1 MSYRSRRECIFTQQK
16 PNNQDIMS
24 QLTVWVP
31 HHEMAWVTAKVL
43 SSDGTS
49 VSVKTVDDG
58 EILKFPGKVSQF
70 DVVVAESIEVISDN
84 LAEMEVFNEG
94 VILHQ
99 IKQRYLSDHIYTF
112 VGSILVA
119 LNPYRTMDIYSD
131 EVMMTVSQDIKSGRA
146 STCQPHVFSIGAA
159 ALHAMKRDRV
169 DQSVLISGESG
180 AGKTETTKKVLT
192 YFSAMA
198 GSTASRA
205 GISVESQILDSNPL
219 LESFGNAKT
228 VRNNNSSRFG
238 KYMEVNF
245 DNK

>member
-1 MSYRSRRECIFTQQK
+1 MSSHV
-16 PNNQDIMS
+16 
-24 QLTVWVP
+24 VWVP
-31 HHEMAWVTAKVL
+31 HQELAWVTAKVM
-43 SSDGTS
+43 SSDKTS
-49 VSVKTVDDG
+49 VTVKTESG
-58 EILKFPGKVSQF
+58 ETLKVPGDVSLY
-70 DVVVAESIEVISDN
+70 DVVVPESIEVISDN
-84 LAEMEVFNEG
+84 LVEMEVFNEG

-99 IKQRYLSDHIYTF
+99 IKQRYIQNNIYTF
-112 VGSILVA
+112 VGNILIA
-119 LNPYRTMDIYSD
+119 LNPYQRMDIYGED
-131 EVMMTVSQDIKSGRA
+131 IMVDVSKDVKANR
-146 STCQPHVFSIGAA
+146 TCKPHVFSIGAV
-159 ALHAMKRDRV
+159 ALHAMITDKL

-205 GISVESQILDSNPL
+205 GVSVESQILDTNPL

-245 DNK
+245 TNK

>member
-1 MSYRSRRECIFTQQK
+1 MSSHV
-16 PNNQDIMS
+16 
-24 QLTVWVP
+24 VWVP
-31 HHEMAWVTAKVL
+31 HQELAWVTAKVM
-43 SSDGTS
+43 SSDKTS
-49 VSVKTVDDG
+49 VSVKTESG
-58 EILKFPGKVSQF
+58 ETLKVPGDVSLY
-70 DVVVAESIEVISDN
+70 DVVVPESIEVISDN
-84 LAEMEVFNEG
+84 LVEMEVFNEG

-99 IKQRYLSDHIYTF
+99 IKQRYIQNNIYTF
-112 VGSILVA
+112 VGNILIA
-119 LNPYRTMDIYSD
+119 LNPYQRMDIYGED
-131 EVMMTVSQDIKSGRA
+131 IMVDVSKDVKANR
-146 STCQPHVFSIGAA
+146 TCKPHVFSIGAV
-159 ALHAMKRDRV
+159 ALHAMITDKL

-205 GISVESQILDSNPL
+205 GVSVESQILDTNPL

-245 DNK
+245 TNK

>member
-1 MSYRSRRECIFTQQK
+1 MTA
-16 PNNQDIMS
+16 
-24 QLTVWVP
+24 TVQ
-31 HHEMAWVTAKVL
+31 
-43 SSDGTS
+43 SSDASS
-49 VSVKTVDDG
+49 VTVRTAAG
-58 EILKFPGKVSQF
+58 ETLKLPGAVAAY
-70 DVVVAESIEVISDN
+70 DVVVAASVDTISDN

-99 IKQRYLSDHIYTF
+99 VQQRYLGDRIYTF
-112 VGSILVA
+112 VGNILIA
-119 LNPYRTMDIYSD
+119 LNPYQRMDIYGD
-131 EVMMTVSQDIKSGRA
+131 DVMAAVSADVKANRPSK
-146 STCQPHVFSIGAA
+146 PHVFSIGAV
-159 ALHAMKRDRV
+159 ALHAMMQDGL

-205 GISVESQILDSNPL
+205 GVSVESQILDSNPL

-245 DNK
+245 DSK